1 VLIGAAAGAAT
12 VASFWIA
19 GIGNPL
25 RRRRVEPTGPG
36 EGRRALSED
45 EWATLEAALDR
56 ILPSEPDAPGARE
69 VNAIGYLDAV
79 LADEEVD
86 AETRALVKDG
96 AARLDELSRKRGAAN
111 FPALAREGQEA
122 LLRSFETDARGVEWL
137 RKTIAFALEA
147 LLGDPVHGGN
157 TDEVGWRWIGHRPG
171 IPRPT
176 RGD

>member
-1 VLIGAAAGAAT
+1 
-12 VASFWIA
+12 
-19 GIGNPL
+19 
-25 RRRRVEPTGPG
+25 
-36 EGRRALSED
+36 
-45 EWATLEAALDR
+45 
-56 ILPSEPDAPGARE
+56 

-79 LADEEVD
+79 LADDEVD

-96 AARLDELSRKRGAAN
+96 AARLDELARKRGAAT

-122 LLRSFETDARGVEWL
+122 LLHSFETDARGVEWL

-171 IPRPT
+171 VPRPT
-176 RGD
+176 KGG